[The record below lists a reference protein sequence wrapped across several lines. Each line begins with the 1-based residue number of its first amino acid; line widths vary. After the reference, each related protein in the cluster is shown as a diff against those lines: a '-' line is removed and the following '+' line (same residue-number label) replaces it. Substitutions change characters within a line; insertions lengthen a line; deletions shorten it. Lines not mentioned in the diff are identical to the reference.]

1 MNNAEKEFW
10 GSNEKMEKYLRSV
23 RQHGEELDG
32 FDDRPS
38 VDEAIIFAEVWG
50 EACET
55 LLAELLKMK
64 NASNIESKPKLTA
77 QELAV
82 AEINKLVAV

>member
-10 GSNEKMEKYLRSV
+10 GSNEKMEKYLKSV
-23 RQHGEELDG
+23 RQYGEELDG

-38 VDEAIIFAEVWG
+38 IDEAIVFAEVWG

-55 LLAELLKMK
+55 LLAELMKMK
-64 NASNIESKPKLTA
+64 AASEVEPESKMAA
-77 QELAV
+77 QEL
-82 AEINKLVAV
+82 VAV

>member
-10 GSNEKMEKYLRSV
+10 GSKEKMERYLNSV
-23 RQHGEELDG
+23 RRPGEELDG

-38 VDEAIIFAEVWG
+38 VDEAIVFAEVWG
-50 EACET
+50 DACET
-55 LLAELLKMK
+55 LLAELMKMK
-64 NASNIESKPKLTA
+64 EASEVESEPEAAA